1 MIRCSGIRNET
12 DRDSWAG
19 LELGRA
25 FLSLVTA
32 EQDKAA
38 AKPKEEIAA
47 ARDALRTAV
56 GRKILAESGC
66 GCVNKTRETPKWWR
80 AEYGVGANGGRC
92 KSLAFP
98 VPKAYLSAPA
108 SSSAVQ
114 WSPSFSA
121 PDH

>member
-47 ARDALRTAV
+47 ARDAPRTAV

-66 GCVNKTRETPKWWR
+66 GCVS
-80 AEYGVGANGGRC
+80 
-92 KSLAFP
+92 SL
-98 VPKAYLSAPA
+98 K
-108 SSSAVQ
+108 
-114 WSPSFSA
+114 
-121 PDH
+121 

>member
-38 AKPKEEIAA
+38 AKPK
-47 ARDALRTAV
+47 V
-56 GRKILAESGC
+56 
-66 GCVNKTRETPKWWR
+66 
-80 AEYGVGANGGRC
+80 YRC
-92 KSLAFP
+92 CS
-98 VPKAYLSAPA
+98 
-108 SSSAVQ
+108 
-114 WSPSFSA
+114 
-121 PDH
+121 